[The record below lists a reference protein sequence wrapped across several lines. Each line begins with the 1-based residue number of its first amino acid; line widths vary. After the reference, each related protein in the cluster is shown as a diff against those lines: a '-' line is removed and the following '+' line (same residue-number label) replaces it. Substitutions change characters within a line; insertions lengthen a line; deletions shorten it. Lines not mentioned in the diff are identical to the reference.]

1 MGKTT
6 LFVFM
11 LVLVLFASEES
22 VMKVTEAKMCES
34 TGRLASCAFDRDC
47 SHSCEKDGFIDGH
60 CDGIRRRCVCRKA
73 C

>member
-1 MGKTT
+1 
-6 LFVFM
+6 
-11 LVLVLFASEES
+11 
-22 VMKVTEAKMCES
+22 MKVTEAKMCES